1 MKTERQF
8 AQIVRAVNEAAWA
21 IMPGTLE
28 AMLELLAMHAAGESP
43 SREVVAA
50 ATQGREP
57 VSQRQARGVQII
69 PIAGPIFP
77 RANMMTEMSG
87 ATSLSSV
94 REEFAAAV
102 EDDRVSSILLELD
115 SPGGM
120 ADLVPEFAAEIFAA
134 RDVKPVVAVANTL
147 AASAAYWLGSAA
159 SEFYV
164 TPSGMTGS
172 IGVFATHVDVSKQQ
186 DQEGIKTT
194 LVSAGKY
201 KTEGNPYEPLSDS
214 ARAAMQTRVDSFYD
228 LFTADVA
235 KFRGTS
241 QEAVAAGY
249 GEGRVLDAKASV
261 RAGLVDGIQT
271 FDSTLGAMLAGGSKG
286 DVITAQDLPPALTA
300 VAGDFLIANAL
311 AANGLPP
318 STVGTFTS
326 FSTHR
331 SGSAGATFVEEAE
344 QARRAVS
351 SLVTRMQGL
360 AELAAGRLTTAKRE
374 QIAALHTELLELG
387 TSLGQALEQT
397 APGNPDAD
405 AAAAEAEA
413 WCAIIGQ
420 EA

>member
-1 MKTERQF
+1 MTSERQF
-8 AQIVRAVNEAAWA
+8 SQIIRAVNEAAWA

-28 AMLELLAMHAAGESP
+28 AMLELLHMHASGVEP
-43 SREVVAA
+43 SREQIAA

-57 VSQRQARGVQII
+57 VAQKQARGVQII

-87 ATSLSSV
+87 ATSLSTV
-94 REEFAAAV
+94 REAFAEAV
-102 EDDRVSSILLELD
+102 ESDRVSSILLELD

-120 ADLVPEFAAEIFAA
+120 ADLVPEFADEIFAA

-172 IGVFATHVDVSKQQ
+172 IGVFATHVDRSVQEEQ
-186 DQEGIKTT
+186 DGIKTT

-214 ARAAMQTRVDSFYD
+214 ARAAMQERVDSFYE

-235 KFRGTS
+235 RFRGTTA
-241 QEAVAAGY
+241 QAVADGY

-271 FDSTLGAMLAGGSKG
+271 FDSTLGAMLAGGTKG
-286 DVITAQDLPPALTA
+286 DVITAAELPPALN
-300 VAGDFLIANAL
+300 VAA
-311 AANGLPP
+311 
-318 STVGTFTS
+318 GTITGAQATGGRFTS

-331 SGSAGATFVEEAE
+331 AGSDGATFVEQAE
-344 QARRAVS
+344 QAHRAVS
-351 SLVTRMQGL
+351 ELVTRMRGL

-374 QIAALHTELLELG
+374 QISALHSELVELG
-387 TSLGQALEQT
+387 SELGQALERT
-397 APGNPDAD
+397 APENPDAD

-413 WCAIIGQ
+413 WFAIIGQ